1 MREISDEDEGEEEV
15 EDDEEE
21 LEESEEEPT
30 GSADAAEQES
40 EQEVDVEEDA
50 NAGGFEDEDPGADG
64 PIDIEGY
71 DDELDDDDGSLKQPR
86 LKIKL
91 KLPVVPSSTSN
102 SATPVPEETR
112 TRAQPSSVSKRNV
125 ESSDEADDD
134 DEDEVVGPSRS
145 TRPMTTRQ
153 AVLANV
159 VDPSH
164 VSLDRGVDSNPM
176 LTSDH
181 KPNPRKKQLNETE
194 LALRREETARKRKN
208 LSEKKLED
216 EKLETINRLL
226 KKQSKPR
233 AKKGAATGTRGG
245 KVSRGGRTAT
255 KASTPGSEA
264 GDDDENDGEGNEEEG
279 AEGEEEEAEE
289 ADHASGSGSGY
300 MDEVYQIPMFR
311 WISTSR
317 IAVVESSRPDD
328 NAMGVDSK
336 PVDASAKPG
345 AAQDGDNAMDVDPT
359 KTDVAGVDSSTATA
373 ASVVADV
380 TPAAKDAA
388 APDERAQ
395 PATDPAKGTKTEKGQ
410 QRMILSF
417 SVPAAF
423 LSEPSTLVA
432 SATQPPPPKGS
443 QTCAVDNCASPR
455 KYRLVSDWTVGACGM
470 GHLKMLEKKQAPGEK
485 GLMASSEHDQLAS
498 YFERSASSVQNYA
511 SKLEYEYARPTIKAS
526 KAYFEKYPVV
536 STFMLAFSILSILPA
551 LLFLASVTFLVV
563 SVLAVAL
570 GIALMTCTG
579 IGLILLSLLIFA
591 LATNLCIATFITG
604 SIITLYLSLRFIKLV
619 REKGRD
625 GVHQWVLE
633 TWEQAALTVTKLPFN
648 DDADN
653 TSEASSKSIVIVNST
668 GEDVSQTSSPRGE
681 EDTVKNEGPS

>member
-1 MREISDEDEGEEEV
+1 MDICRPRPEFLGPLLPLLRTNRSKADVEGVLRWLRIFSKLVTWKVFPSALQKHIPGSHSFMLKSIRPALQSFAAPHSYQPDSSLSPASSPAPEYDEMQLRRRTNQPSMREISDEDEGEEEV

-64 PIDIEGY
+64 QIDIEGY

-112 TRAQPSSVSKRNV
+112 TRAQPSSVSKRSAAVRSRRRIQDV
-125 ESSDEADDD
+125 ESSDEEDDD

-233 AKKGAATGTRGG
+233 AKKGAATGNASGGVTPVMRGGKRATGTRGG
-245 KVSRGGRTAT
+245 KVSRGGRTTT

-279 AEGEEEEAEE
+279 AEGEEEEVEE

-345 AAQDGDNAMDVDPT
+345 AAQDGDNAMDVDPI
-359 KTDVAGVDSSTATA
+359 KTDVAGVDSYTATA

-470 GHLKMLEKKQAPGEK
+470 GHLKMLE
-485 GLMASSEHDQLAS
+485 
-498 YFERSASSVQNYA
+498 
-511 SKLEYEYARPTIKAS
+511 ARHKAKS
-526 KAYFEKYPVV
+526 
-536 STFMLAFSILSILPA
+536 
-551 LLFLASVTFLVV
+551 
-563 SVLAVAL
+563 
-570 GIALMTCTG
+570 GI
-579 IGLILLSLLIFA
+579 
-591 LATNLCIATFITG
+591 
-604 SIITLYLSLRFIKLV
+604 V
-619 REKGRD
+619 
-625 GVHQWVLE
+625 
-633 TWEQAALTVTKLPFN
+633 
-648 DDADN
+648 
-653 TSEASSKSIVIVNST
+653 
-668 GEDVSQTSSPRGE
+668 
-681 EDTVKNEGPS
+681 